1 VTGCHSEIPD
11 PGMRHFTQASLAER
25 WQLTVR
31 TLERWRIAGTGPAW
45 MKLNGR
51 IRYRPEDV
59 DAFERARL
67 RQP

>member
-1 VTGCHSEIPD
+1 MSKEAIRSSHFNQVT
-11 PGMRHFTQASLAER
+11 LAER
-25 WQLTVR
+25 WQVTVR
-31 TLERWRIAGTGPAW
+31 TWERWRVAGPGPAW

-51 IRYRPEDV
+51 IRYRAEDV